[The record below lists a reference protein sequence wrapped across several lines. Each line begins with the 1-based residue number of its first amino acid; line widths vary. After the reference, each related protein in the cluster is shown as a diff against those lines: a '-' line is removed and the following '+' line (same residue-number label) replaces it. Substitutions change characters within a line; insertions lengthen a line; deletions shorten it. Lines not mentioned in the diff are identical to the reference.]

1 MAHYG
6 TLILKK
12 NLYFE
17 AILMKFQKK
26 WGAVAP
32 PAPLFQH
39 PWLALVIGDANTIW
53 WLLRNSE
60 VFQESLKIDEEF
72 QEPIGKS

>member
-17 AILMKFQKK
+17 AILMKFQK
-26 WGAVAP
+26 GGVVAP
-32 PAPLFQH
+32 PAPLF
-39 PWLALVIGDANTIW
+39 PTLLLMGTYCTKVIHSDIKGPEAYS
-53 WLLRNSE
+53 RY
-60 VFQESLKIDEEF
+60 
-72 QEPIGKS
+72 